1 IPLQPAISKV
11 PFGKARRFTMVVRDL
26 TERKRAEEELRRAH
40 AELDQRVR
48 QRTAELRE
56 ANGQLMETNKVL
68 VTETNERRRA
78 EEALRVSEER
88 YRTLVRLA
96 PDALLLHRDDEIH
109 FVNPAA
115 LRLFG
120 AATAE
125 QVEGL
130 TLSDLVVPDSQARMR
145 DYLRGVL
152 ESRRPAP

>member
-1 IPLQPAISKV
+1 
-11 PFGKARRFTMVVRDL
+11 
-26 TERKRAEEELRRAH
+26 
-40 AELDQRVR
+40 
-48 QRTAELRE
+48 ELRE

-120 AATAE
+120 ATTAE

-152 ESRRPAP
+152 ESRRPAPHVEVQIQRRDGRVTDVEVAAAAFKDQGTTAVQIVLRDITERK